1 MALIRRCGREPAAGP
16 GGRGGGFP
24 GLTRRPRRHGRAP
37 PGAGPRPQLSEHRR
51 HLSEFFGSAQ
61 YGVHPALTLDATLAG
76 PQSQREGNPMF
87 KRILPLATLGL
98 SVLCGP
104 AALAATAVQDNSSLE
119 QPGFREHK
127 TTYGVVYRL
136 PQEVNA
142 VLDGKINGALKSD
155 LLKLGLKT
163 EAETPNIPHV
173 TVVHIHSADPTTPA
187 RMLVALPAARADSG
201 HAQDFLS
208 DRSRQG
214 RRPSMVAGPGRGQE
228 RRRLRGTDAL
238 QHRGHGGA
246 GAAARWPAAARHRSG
261 VRQDG
266 RRWPR
271 SGPQRGRE
279 RRERRAGRPGS
290 ARAQP
295 AHHAGLQ
302 HDSVRRAAAGRHEAG
317 SRQVQRHPA
326 RRHPDHLQGCLH
338 RRDRFRRQRAARD
351 LPHQPGRRLGDRRGH
366 RQAGRARA

>member
-1 MALIRRCGREPAAGP
+1 MRPGR
-16 GGRGGGFP
+16 
-24 GLTRRPRRHGRAP
+24 
-37 PGAGPRPQLSEHRR
+37 
-51 HLSEFFGSAQ
+51 
-61 YGVHPALTLDATLAG
+61 
-76 PQSQREGNPMF
+76 
-87 KRILPLATLGL
+87 
-98 SVLCGP
+98 
-104 AALAATAVQDNSSLE
+104 LAATAVQDNSSLE

-187 RMLVALPAARADSG
+187 RMLVALPKPPAPIPVTLKTFYPTEAAKGAGHPWWLDLGVVKSGAGFEELMRYNTVVTAALAPLRDGPLPRVTGPVYAKMADAARDLVRSVGVSG
-201 HAQDFLS
+201 VNVVRD
-208 DRSRQG
+208 
-214 RRPSMVAGPGRGQE
+214 GQE
-228 RRRLRGTDAL
+228 
-238 QHRGHGGA
+238 
-246 GAAARWPAAARHRSG
+246 
-261 VRQDG
+261 VR
-266 RRWPR
+266 
-271 SGPQRGRE
+271 
-279 RRERRAGRPGS
+279 
-290 ARAQP
+290 
-295 AHHAGLQ
+295 AHNPHTTLVYSMTLY
-302 HDSVRRAAAGRHEAG
+302 DRAAAGRNEAG

-366 RQAGRARA
+366 RQAGQALGRKQCAILPFRGSIA